1 MFPCRFPRLGCAHRR
16 KGRRKGI
23 EGKTKVVLELASR
36 GLSGTV
42 PFKSPLF
49 RLRGVPGNQHHGVSL
64 QLATCPGLNE
74 QRSCLNQSRCGLGI
88 PCSRHHVSP
97 AGPPRRGA
105 LRGPRGRRGGAS
117 EFFFQLQPG
126 ATGRRKSYTST
137 RCALDLG
144 CHPTPTP

>member
-1 MFPCRFPRLGCAHRR
+1 MFPGTKHR
-16 KGRRKGI
+16 
-23 EGKTKVVLELASR
+23 
-36 GLSGTV
+36 
-42 PFKSPLF
+42 
-49 RLRGVPGNQHHGVSL
+49 GVSL
-64 QLATCPGLNE
+64 QLATCPGLSA

-126 ATGRRKSYTST
+126 AAGRRKSYTST

-144 CHPTPTP
+144 CHPHPPPQDRTCTRIWLPAPPSFLPLNDLSGEFKERRDRTSTV